1 MIDYIQLF
9 KDRNL
14 FNQCT
19 NEIELNNLL
28 NKKKIIFYIGFDA
41 TADALHAGSLVQL
54 RAIKTLIKHGHQAI
68 VLLGGGTTKIGD
80 PSGKDASRQI
90 LTYETIQKNIENF
103 KRIFEHYFRDFK
115 ENIKFINN
123 DQWLDKLNYIELLRD
138 LGSQVSINRMLTFE
152 SVKERL
158 KREQSLSFLEFN
170 YMILQSYDF
179 LHLNKHENCELQIG
193 GSDQWGNI
201 VLGMEIISKINKK
214 DAFGLTTPLLTTS
227 TGKKMGKTEQG
238 AVWIDQNKYSSY
250 DFYQYW
256 RNVDDNDVEK
266 LLLIFSDLDKEE
278 IKILIKEDINN
289 AKKKLAYLVTTDCHS
304 ESSAQEAEEKARSIF
319 ENNSFDNIDEI
330 NFKIDSKLID
340 TLTSNSTVSSKSEA
354 KRLIEGGGIK
364 IDDDQINDINLTI
377 DKSYNGKILKIGKK
391 NILKLSLSN
400 QYIFYSIINKI

>member
-54 RAIKTLIKHGHQAI
+54 RAIKTMIKHGHQAI

-319 ENNSFDNIDEI
+319 ENNSYDNIDEI
-330 NFKIDSKLID
+330 NFKINSKLID

-391 NILKLSLSN
+391 K
-400 QYIFYSIINKI
+400 YFKIIVK

>member
-1 MIDYIQLF
+1 MFDYIQLF
-9 KDRNL
+9 KDRHL

-19 NEIELNNLL
+19 NEAELNNLL
-28 NKKKIIFYIGFDA
+28 NKKKITFYIGFDA

-54 RAIKTLIKHGHQAI
+54 RAIKTLIKQDHKAI

-80 PSGKDASRQI
+80 PSGKDSARKI
-90 LTYETIQKNIENF
+90 LTYKEIQNNIDNF
-103 KRIFEHYFRDFK
+103 KRIFEHYFRDYK
-115 ENIKFINN
+115 DNISFINN
-123 DQWLDKLNYIELLRD
+123 DEWLSNLNYIELLRD
-138 LGSQVSINRMLTFE
+138 VGSHVSINRMLTFE

-179 LHLNKHENCELQIG
+179 LYLNKHKNCELQIG

-201 VLGMEIISKINKK
+201 ILGMEVISKINKN

-238 AVWIDQNKYSSY
+238 AVWIDQNKFSSY

-256 RNVDDNDVEK
+256 RNVDDSDVEK

-278 IKILIKEDINN
+278 IKKLISDDINK
-289 AKKKLAYLVTTDCHS
+289 AKKNLAYLVTTDCHS
-304 ESSAQEAEEKARSIF
+304 EESAKQAEEKAISIF
-319 ENNSFDNIDEI
+319 EKNMSDNIDEI
-330 NFKIDSKLID
+330 DFDINSQIKIFEAITSKNL
-340 TLTSNSTVSSKSEA
+340 VSSKSEA

-364 IDDDQINDINLTI
+364 LGDDQIKDINQTI
-377 DKSYNGKILKIGKK
+377 NQKDNGKILKIGKK
-391 NILKLSLSN
+391 KLFKLKFN
-400 QYIFYSIINKI
+400 

>member
-1 MIDYIQLF
+1 MFDYIQLF
-9 KDRNL
+9 KDRHL

-19 NEIELNNLL
+19 NEAELNNLL
-28 NKKKIIFYIGFDA
+28 NKKKITFYIGFDA

-54 RAIKTLIKHGHQAI
+54 RAIKTLIKQDHKAI

-80 PSGKDASRQI
+80 PSGKDSARKI
-90 LTYETIQKNIENF
+90 LTYKEIQNNIDNF
-103 KRIFEHYFRDFK
+103 KRIFEHYFRDHK
-115 ENIKFINN
+115 ENISFINN
-123 DQWLDKLNYIELLRD
+123 DEWLSNLNYIELLRD
-138 LGSQVSINRMLTFE
+138 VGSHVSINRMLTFE

-179 LHLNKHENCELQIG
+179 LYLNKNKNCELQIG

-201 VLGMEIISKINKK
+201 ILGMEVISKINKN

-238 AVWIDQNKYSSY
+238 AVWIDQNKFSSY

-256 RNVDDNDVEK
+256 RNVDDSDVEK

-278 IKILIKEDINN
+278 IKKLISDDINK
-289 AKKKLAYLVTTDCHS
+289 AKKNLAYLVTTDCHS
-304 ESSAQEAEEKARSIF
+304 EESAKQAEEKAISIF
-319 ENNSFDNIDEI
+319 EKNMSDNIDEI
-330 NFKIDSKLID
+330 DFDINSQIKIFEAITSKNL
-340 TLTSNSTVSSKSEA
+340 VSSKSEA

-364 IDDDQINDINLTI
+364 LGDDQIKDINQTLNQK
-377 DKSYNGKILKIGKK
+377 DNGKILKIGKK
-391 NILKLSLSN
+391 KLFKLKFN
-400 QYIFYSIINKI
+400 

>member
-54 RAIKTLIKHGHQAI
+54 RAIKTLIRHGHQAI

-278 IKILIKEDINN
+278 IKILIKKDINN

-319 ENNSFDNIDEI
+319 ENNSYDNIDEI

-377 DKSYNGKILKIGKK
+377 DKSYNEKILKIGKK
-391 NILKLSLSN
+391 K
-400 QYIFYSIINKI
+400 YFKIIVK

>member
-278 IKILIKEDINN
+278 IQILIKEDINN

-319 ENNSFDNIDEI
+319 ENNSYDNIDEI

-354 KRLIEGGGIK
+354 KRLIEGGGMK

-377 DKSYNGKILKIGKK
+377 DKSYNEKILKIGKK
-391 NILKLSLSN
+391 K
-400 QYIFYSIINKI
+400 YFKIIVK

>member
-179 LHLNKHENCELQIG
+179 LHLNKHENCDLQIG

-319 ENNSFDNIDEI
+319 ENNSYDNIDEI

-354 KRLIEGGGIK
+354 KRLIEGGGMK

-377 DKSYNGKILKIGKK
+377 DKSYNEKILKIGKK
-391 NILKLSLSN
+391 K
-400 QYIFYSIINKI
+400 YFKIIVK

>member
-340 TLTSNSTVSSKSEA
+340 TLTSNSSVSSKSEA

-377 DKSYNGKILKIGKK
+377 DKSYNNKILKIGKK
-391 NILKLSLSN
+391 K
-400 QYIFYSIINKI
+400 YFKIIVK

>member
-103 KRIFEHYFRDFK
+103 KRIFEHYFRDFN
-115 ENIKFINN
+115 ESIKFINN

-319 ENNSFDNIDEI
+319 ENNSYDNIDEI
-330 NFKIDSKLID
+330 NFNIDSKLID

-354 KRLIEGGGIK
+354 KRLIEGGGMK

-391 NILKLSLSN
+391 K
-400 QYIFYSIINKI
+400 YFKIIVK

>member
-103 KRIFEHYFRDFK
+103 KRIFEHYFRDLK

-319 ENNSFDNIDEI
+319 ENNSYDNIDEI

-377 DKSYNGKILKIGKK
+377 DKSYNEKILKIGKK
-391 NILKLSLSN
+391 K
-400 QYIFYSIINKI
+400 YFKIIVK

>member
-1 MIDYIQLF
+1 MVDYIQLF

-354 KRLIEGGGIK
+354 KRLIEGGGMK

-377 DKSYNGKILKIGKK
+377 DKSYNEKILKIGKK
-391 NILKLSLSN
+391 K
-400 QYIFYSIINKI
+400 YFKIIVK

>member
-319 ENNSFDNIDEI
+319 ENNSYDNIDEI

-340 TLTSNSTVSSKSEA
+340 TLTSNSSVSSKSEA

-364 IDDDQINDINLTI
+364 IDDEQINDINLTI
-377 DKSYNGKILKIGKK
+377 NKSYNEKILKIGKK
-391 NILKLSLSN
+391 K
-400 QYIFYSIINKI
+400 YFKIIVK

>member
-1 MIDYIQLF
+1 MVDYIQLF
-9 KDRNL
+9 KDRHL

-41 TADALHAGSLVQL
+41 TADALHVGSLVQL

-90 LTYETIQKNIENF
+90 LSYEAIEKNIENF
-103 KRIFEHYFRDFK
+103 KRIFEHYFRDYK
-115 ENIKFINN
+115 ESIKFINN
-123 DQWLDKLNYIELLRD
+123 DQWLDELNYIELLRD
-138 LGSQVSINRMLTFE
+138 VGSHVSINRMLTFE

-158 KREQSLSFLEFN
+158 RREQSLSFLEFN

-179 LHLNKHENCELQIG
+179 LYLNKNENCELQIG

-266 LLLIFSDLDKEE
+266 LLLIFSDLNKSE
-278 IKILIKEDINN
+278 IKSIISENINE
-289 AKKKLAYLVTTDCHS
+289 AKKKLAFLVTSDCHS
-304 ESSAQEAEEKARSIF
+304 QVSAEEAEKKAISIF
-319 ENNSFDNIDEI
+319 ENNSDENLDEI
-330 NFKIDSKLID
+330 VFDKNEDIKIID
-340 TLTSNSTVSSKSEA
+340 ALTRQNLVNSKSEA
-354 KRLIEGGGIK
+354 KRYIEGGAIK
-364 IDDDQINDINLTI
+364 LNDQVINDFNTFLNIKNNDQVLR
-377 DKSYNGKILKIGKK
+377 IGKK
-391 NILKLSLSN
+391 KLFKVKFN
-400 QYIFYSIINKI
+400 

>member
-179 LHLNKHENCELQIG
+179 LHLNKHENCDLQIG

-319 ENNSFDNIDEI
+319 ENNSYDNIDEI

-377 DKSYNGKILKIGKK
+377 DKSYNEKILKIGKK
-391 NILKLSLSN
+391 K
-400 QYIFYSIINKI
+400 YFKIIVK

>member
-9 KDRNL
+9 KDRHL

-19 NEIELNNLL
+19 NESDLNNLL
-28 NKKKIIFYIGFDA
+28 NKKKIVFYIGFDA

-54 RAIKTLIKHGHQAI
+54 RAIKTLVKHGHKAI

-80 PSGKDASRQI
+80 PSGKDTSRKI
-90 LTYETIQKNIENF
+90 LTYKEIQTNIDNF
-103 KRIFEHYFRDFK
+103 KKIFEHYFRDYK
-115 ENIKFINN
+115 KNITFINN
-123 DQWLDKLNYIELLRD
+123 DEWLSQLNYIELLRD
-138 LGSQVSINRMLTFE
+138 LGSFVSINRMLTFE

-179 LHLNKHENCELQIG
+179 LHLNKKYECDLQIG

-214 DAFGLTTPLLTTS
+214 NAFGLTTPLLTTS
-227 TGKKMGKTEQG
+227 SGKKMGKTEQG
-238 AVWIDQNKYSSY
+238 AVWIDQNKFSSY

-278 IKILIKEDINN
+278 IKKIVLEDINK
-289 AKKKLAYLVTTDCHS
+289 AKKNLAYLVTTDCHS
-304 ESSAQEAEEKARSIF
+304 EESAKQAEEKAISIF
-319 ENNSFDNIDEI
+319 EKNMSDNIDEI
-330 NFKIDSKLID
+330 DFDIKSQIKIFEAITSKNL
-340 TLTSNSTVSSKSEA
+340 VSSKSEA

-364 IDDDQINDINLTI
+364 LGDDQIKDINQTI
-377 DKSYNGKILKIGKK
+377 TQKDNGKILKIGKK
-391 NILKLSLSN
+391 KLFKLKFN
-400 QYIFYSIINKI
+400 

>member
-278 IKILIKEDINN
+278 IQILIKEDINN

-319 ENNSFDNIDEI
+319 ENNSYDNIDEI

-364 IDDDQINDINLTI
+364 IDDEQINDINLTI
-377 DKSYNGKILKIGKK
+377 NKSYNEKILKIGKK
-391 NILKLSLSN
+391 K
-400 QYIFYSIINKI
+400 YFKIIVK

>member
-80 PSGKDASRQI
+80 PSGKDTSRQI

-103 KRIFEHYFRDFK
+103 KRIFEHYFRDYK

-138 LGSQVSINRMLTFE
+138 VGSHVSINRMLTFE

-179 LHLNKHENCELQIG
+179 LYLNKNEKCDLQIG

-214 DAFGLTTPLLTTS
+214 NAFGLTTPLLTTS

-266 LLLIFSDLDKEE
+266 LLLIFSDLNIEE
-278 IKILIKEDINN
+278 IKMLIKQDINN

-304 ESSAQEAEEKARSIF
+304 ENSAKEAEEKAKSIF
-319 ENNSFDNIDEI
+319 ENNSFDKIDEI
-330 NFKIDSKLID
+330 SFKEDLKLID
-340 TLTSNSTVSSKSEA
+340 TLTSNNIIGSKSEA

-364 IDDDQINDINLTI
+364 IENNPIKDTNLII
-377 DKSYNGKILKIGKK
+377 DKSYDKKILKIGKK
-391 NILKLSLSN
+391 K
-400 QYIFYSIINKI
+400 YFKIVIS

>member
-9 KDRNL
+9 KDRHL
-14 FNQCT
+14 FNQST
-19 NEIELNNLL
+19 NENELNTLL
-28 NKKKIIFYIGFDA
+28 NKRKVIFYIGFDA
-41 TADALHAGSLVQL
+41 TADALHVGSLVQL

-68 VLLGGGTTKIGD
+68 VLLGGGTTKVGD
-80 PSGKDASRQI
+80 PSGKDTARQI
-90 LTYETIQKNIENF
+90 LSYENIQENIDNF
-103 KRIFEHYFRDFK
+103 KRIFEHYFRDYK

-138 LGSQVSINRMLTFE
+138 VGSHVSINRMLTFE

-179 LHLNKHENCELQIG
+179 LYLNKNEKCDLQIG

-266 LLLIFSDLDKEE
+266 LLLIFSDLNIEE
-278 IKILIKEDINN
+278 IKMLIKQDINN

-304 ESSAQEAEEKARSIF
+304 ENSAKEAEEKAKSIF
-319 ENNSFDNIDEI
+319 ENNSFDKIDEI
-330 NFKIDSKLID
+330 SFKEDLKLID
-340 TLTSNSTVSSKSEA
+340 TLTSNNIIESKSEA

-364 IDDDQINDINLTI
+364 IENNPIKDSNLII
-377 DKSYNGKILKIGKK
+377 DKSYDKKILKIGKK
-391 NILKLSLSN
+391 K
-400 QYIFYSIINKI
+400 YFKIVIS

>member
-80 PSGKDASRQI
+80 PSGKDTSRQI

-179 LHLNKHENCELQIG
+179 LHLNKNENCELQIG

-278 IKILIKEDINN
+278 IKMLIKEDINN

-304 ESSAQEAEEKARSIF
+304 ENSAQEAEEKARSIF
-319 ENNSFDNIDEI
+319 ENNSYDNIDEI

-340 TLTSNSTVSSKSEA
+340 TLTSNNTVSSKSEA

-377 DKSYNGKILKIGKK
+377 DKSYNEKVLKIGKK
-391 NILKLSLSN
+391 K
-400 QYIFYSIINKI
+400 YFKIIVK

>member
-138 LGSQVSINRMLTFE
+138 LGSQLSINRMLTFE

-319 ENNSFDNIDEI
+319 ENNSYDNIDEI

-364 IDDDQINDINLTI
+364 IDDDQIKDINLTI
-377 DKSYNGKILKIGKK
+377 DKSYNEKILKIGKK
-391 NILKLSLSN
+391 K
-400 QYIFYSIINKI
+400 YFKIIVK

>member
-364 IDDDQINDINLTI
+364 IDDYQINDINLTI
-377 DKSYNGKILKIGKK
+377 DKSYNNKILKIGKK
-391 NILKLSLSN
+391 K
-400 QYIFYSIINKI
+400 YFKIIVK

>member
-1 MIDYIQLF
+1 MFDYIQLF
-9 KDRNL
+9 KDRHL

-19 NEIELNNLL
+19 NEAELNNLL
-28 NKKKIIFYIGFDA
+28 NKKKITFYIGFDA

-54 RAIKTLIKHGHQAI
+54 RAIKTLIKQDHKAI

-80 PSGKDASRQI
+80 PSGKDSARKI
-90 LTYETIQKNIENF
+90 LTYKEIQKNIDNF
-103 KRIFEHYFRDFK
+103 KRIFEHYFRDYK
-115 ENIKFINN
+115 DNISFINN
-123 DQWLDKLNYIELLRD
+123 DEWLSNLNYIELLRD
-138 LGSQVSINRMLTFE
+138 VGSHVSINRMLTFE

-179 LHLNKHENCELQIG
+179 LHLNKHHNCELQIG

-201 VLGMEIISKINKK
+201 ILGMEVISKINKN

-238 AVWIDQNKYSSY
+238 AVWIDQNKFSSY

-256 RNVDDNDVEK
+256 RNVDDSDVEK

-278 IKILIKEDINN
+278 IKKLISEDINK
-289 AKKKLAYLVTTDCHS
+289 AKKNLAYLVTTDCHS
-304 ESSAQEAEEKARSIF
+304 EESAKQAEEKAISIF
-319 ENNSFDNIDEI
+319 EKNMSDNIDEI
-330 NFKIDSKLID
+330 DFDINSQIKIFEAITSKNL
-340 TLTSNSTVSSKSEA
+340 VSSKSEA

-364 IDDDQINDINLTI
+364 LGDDQIKDINQTI
-377 DKSYNGKILKIGKK
+377 NQKDNGKILKIGKK
-391 NILKLSLSN
+391 KLFKLKFN
-400 QYIFYSIINKI
+400 

>member
-1 MIDYIQLF
+1 MVDYIQLF
-9 KDRNL
+9 KDRHL

-41 TADALHAGSLVQL
+41 TADALHVGSLVQL

-90 LTYETIQKNIENF
+90 LSYEAIEKNIENF
-103 KRIFEHYFRDFK
+103 KRIFEHYFRDYN
-115 ENIKFINN
+115 ESIKFINN
-123 DQWLDKLNYIELLRD
+123 DQWLDELNYIELLRD
-138 LGSQVSINRMLTFE
+138 VGSHVSINRMLTFE

-158 KREQSLSFLEFN
+158 RREQSLSFLEFN

-179 LHLNKHENCELQIG
+179 LYLNKNENCELQIG

-266 LLLIFSDLDKEE
+266 LLLIFSDLNKSE
-278 IKILIKEDINN
+278 IKSIISENINE
-289 AKKKLAYLVTTDCHS
+289 AKKKLAFLVTSDCHS
-304 ESSAQEAEEKARSIF
+304 QVSAEEAEKKAISIF
-319 ENNSFDNIDEI
+319 ENNSDENLDEI
-330 NFKIDSKLID
+330 VFDKNEDIKIID
-340 TLTSNSTVSSKSEA
+340 ALTRQNLVNSKSEA
-354 KRLIEGGGIK
+354 KRYIEGGAIK
-364 IDDDQINDINLTI
+364 LNDQVINDFNTFLNIKNNDQVLR
-377 DKSYNGKILKIGKK
+377 IGKK
-391 NILKLSLSN
+391 KLFKLKFN
-400 QYIFYSIINKI
+400 

>member
-179 LHLNKHENCELQIG
+179 LHLNKHENCDLQIG

-227 TGKKMGKTEQG
+227 AGKKMGKTEQG

-250 DFYQYW
+250 DFSQYW

-319 ENNSFDNIDEI
+319 ENNSYDNIDEI

-377 DKSYNGKILKIGKK
+377 DKSYNEKILKIGKK
-391 NILKLSLSN
+391 K
-400 QYIFYSIINKI
+400 YFKIIVK

>member
-54 RAIKTLIKHGHQAI
+54 RAIKTLIRHGHQAI

-179 LHLNKHENCELQIG
+179 LHLNKHENCDLQIG

-319 ENNSFDNIDEI
+319 ENNSYDNIDEI

-364 IDDDQINDINLTI
+364 IDDEQINDINLTI
-377 DKSYNGKILKIGKK
+377 NKSYNEKILKIGKK
-391 NILKLSLSN
+391 K
-400 QYIFYSIINKI
+400 YFKIIVK

>member
-9 KDRNL
+9 KDRHL
-14 FNQCT
+14 FNQST
-19 NEIELNNLL
+19 NENELNNLL
-28 NKKKIIFYIGFDA
+28 NKKKVIFYIGFDA
-41 TADALHAGSLVQL
+41 TADALHVGSLVQL
-54 RAIKTLIKHGHQAI
+54 RAIKTLIKHGHHAI
-68 VLLGGGTTKIGD
+68 VLLGGGTTKVGD
-80 PSGKDASRQI
+80 PSGKDTARQI
-90 LTYETIQKNIENF
+90 LSYENIQENIDNF
-103 KRIFEHYFRDFK
+103 KRIFEHYFRDYK

-123 DQWLDKLNYIELLRD
+123 DQWLDKLNYIELLREV
-138 LGSQVSINRMLTFE
+138 GSHVSINRMLTFE

-179 LHLNKHENCELQIG
+179 LYLNKNEKCDLQIG

-266 LLLIFSDLDKEE
+266 LLLIFSDLNIEE
-278 IKILIKEDINN
+278 IKMLIKQDINN

-304 ESSAQEAEEKARSIF
+304 ENSANQAEEKAKSIF
-319 ENNSFDNIDEI
+319 ENNTFDKIDEI
-330 NFKIDSKLID
+330 IFKVDLKLID
-340 TLTSNSTVSSKSEA
+340 TLSSNNIIESKSEA

-364 IDDDQINDINLTI
+364 IEDNPIKDTNLII
-377 DKSYNGKILKIGKK
+377 DKSYDKKILKIGKK
-391 NILKLSLSN
+391 K
-400 QYIFYSIINKI
+400 YFKIIIS

>member
-214 DAFGLTTPLLTTS
+214 NAFGLTTPLLTTS

-266 LLLIFSDLDKEE
+266 LLLIISDLDKEE

-319 ENNSFDNIDEI
+319 ENNSYDNIDKI

-340 TLTSNSTVSSKSEA
+340 TQTSNSTVSSKSEA

-364 IDDDQINDINLTI
+364 IDEDQINDINLTI
-377 DKSYNGKILKIGKK
+377 DKSYNEKILKIGKK
-391 NILKLSLSN
+391 K
-400 QYIFYSIINKI
+400 YFKIIVK

>member
-9 KDRNL
+9 KDRHL

-19 NEIELNNLL
+19 NESDLNNLL
-28 NKKKIIFYIGFDA
+28 NKKKIVFYIGFDA

-54 RAIKTLIKHGHQAI
+54 RAIKTLVKHGHKAI

-80 PSGKDASRQI
+80 PSGKDTSRKI
-90 LTYETIQKNIENF
+90 LTYKEIQTNIDNF
-103 KRIFEHYFRDFK
+103 KKIFEHYFRDYK
-115 ENIKFINN
+115 KNITFINN
-123 DQWLDKLNYIELLRD
+123 DEWLSQLNYIELLRD
-138 LGSQVSINRMLTFE
+138 LGSFVSINRMLTFE

-179 LHLNKHENCELQIG
+179 LHLNKKYECDLQIG

-214 DAFGLTTPLLTTS
+214 NAFGLTTPLLTTS
-227 TGKKMGKTEQG
+227 SGKKMGKTEQG
-238 AVWIDQNKYSSY
+238 AVWIDQNKFSSY

-278 IKILIKEDINN
+278 IKKIVLEDINK
-289 AKKKLAYLVTTDCHS
+289 AKKNLAYLVTTDCHS
-304 ESSAQEAEEKARSIF
+304 EESAKQAEEKAISIF
-319 ENNSFDNIDEI
+319 EKNMSDNIDEI
-330 NFKIDSKLID
+330 DFDIKSQIKIFEAITSKNL
-340 TLTSNSTVSSKSEA
+340 VSSKSAA

-364 IDDDQINDINLTI
+364 LGDDQIKDINQTI
-377 DKSYNGKILKIGKK
+377 TQKDNGKILKIGKK
-391 NILKLSLSN
+391 KLFKLKFN
-400 QYIFYSIINKI
+400 

>member
-319 ENNSFDNIDEI
+319 ENNSYDNIDEI

-364 IDDDQINDINLTI
+364 IDDNQINDINLTI

-391 NILKLSLSN
+391 K
-400 QYIFYSIINKI
+400 YFKIIVK

>member
-278 IKILIKEDINN
+278 IKILIKDDINN

-319 ENNSFDNIDEI
+319 ENNSYDNIDEI

-364 IDDDQINDINLTI
+364 IDDDQIKDINLTI
-377 DKSYNGKILKIGKK
+377 NKSYNGKILKIGKK
-391 NILKLSLSN
+391 K
-400 QYIFYSIINKI
+400 YFKIIVK

>member
-256 RNVDDNDVEK
+256 RNVGDNDVEK

-319 ENNSFDNIDEI
+319 ENNSYDNIDEI

-354 KRLIEGGGIK
+354 KRLIEGGGMK

-377 DKSYNGKILKIGKK
+377 NKSYNGKILKIGKK
-391 NILKLSLSN
+391 K
-400 QYIFYSIINKI
+400 YFKIIVK

>member
-201 VLGMEIISKINKK
+201 VLGMEIISKINRK

-266 LLLIFSDLDKEE
+266 LLLIFSDLDKQE

-289 AKKKLAYLVTTDCHS
+289 AKKKLAYFVTTDCHS

-319 ENNSFDNIDEI
+319 ENNSYDNIDEI
-330 NFKIDSKLID
+330 NFKIESKLID

-364 IDDDQINDINLTI
+364 IDEDQINDINLTI
-377 DKSYNGKILKIGKK
+377 DKSYNEKILKIGKK
-391 NILKLSLSN
+391 K
-400 QYIFYSIINKI
+400 YFKIIVK